1 MLKFYF
7 HHTPNPMKV
16 ALFLEEAGLEYE
28 VIPVDTFKGEQHA
41 PTFRTINPNE
51 KLPVIDDDGTI
62 VFDSNAI
69 LLYLAEKTGRFN
81 GTPDTRGELLSWL
94 MFIATGVGPFSG
106 QCVHF
111 TYIHKDS
118 SYASNRYRREV
129 QRHYSILDGRL
140 ADREFIVG
148 NEYSIVDIAGW
159 GWLNFATRV
168 LNDENAFDATPN
180 LKRWFQ
186 AIDARPATAQAR
198 TLSKKFTFKVEFDE
212 ETQRS
217 LFPQNFPPVASAV

>member
-16 ALFLEEAGLEYE
+16 ALFLEEAELEYE
-28 VIPVDTFKGEQHA
+28 VTPVDTFKGEQHTPA
-41 PTFRTINPNE
+41 FHSINPNE
-51 KLPVIDDDGTI
+51 KLPAIDDDGTI

-111 TYIHKDS
+111 TYVHKDS
-118 SYASNRYRREV
+118 RYASNRYRREV
-129 QRHYSILDGRL
+129 QRHYSVLDSHL
-140 ADREFIVG
+140 ADREFMVG

-168 LNDENAFDATPN
+168 LNDENALDATPN

-186 AIDARPATAQAR
+186 AIDTRPAAAQAR
-198 TLSKKFTFKVEFDE
+198 ALSQTFTFKAEFDE

-217 LFPQNFPPVASAV
+217 LFPQNFPPAASAV